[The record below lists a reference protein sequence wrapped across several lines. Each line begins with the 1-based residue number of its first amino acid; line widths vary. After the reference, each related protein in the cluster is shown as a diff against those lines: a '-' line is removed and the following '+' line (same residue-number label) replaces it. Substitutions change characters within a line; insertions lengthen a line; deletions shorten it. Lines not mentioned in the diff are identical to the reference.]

1 MLEFVQHS
9 GCLDVPGAAACALA
23 RGKNEGGVPFVLDPH
38 DITLQDDLW
47 HAAFAGNVDIVTALV
62 GPEHRNAAGHLIGA
76 PGNPCRH
83 NRLAASGN
91 LPLSLKISNQALGAE
106 GSSAGI

>member
-9 GCLDVPGAAACALA
+9 GCLDVPGTAACALA

-47 HAAFAGNVDIVTALV
+47 HAAFAGNVDIVAAPA
-62 GPEHRNAAGHLIGA
+62 GPQHRNANICA
-76 PGNPCRH
+76 PANKAIAHDIER
-83 NRLAASGN
+83 RT
-91 LPLSLKISNQALGAE
+91 SLTRPSWRSRTNSRYTA
-106 GSSAGI
+106 